1 MATLFS
7 DTRWTDSNPAIY
19 ISATYETRNRTST
32 TVDIRVVA
40 SVSAVYGSSYYG
52 YNIQLRC
59 RYGSYDSGYCMVKNN
74 SPNKWTSAITY
85 DFGWHTVSAAAAS
98 TSMSAYIDTETNSG
112 RADTT
117 FSGTCYFAVG
127 NTAPYWPSGATFRL
141 NYTGTIAENVSTIT
155 ATTSGATDDQGNT
168 ITYRYRWYRAGS
180 LVRTQETTSKSD
192 SYSWSNVSAGQALYC
207 IVDIKDSLT
216 SYANAKTSNTIVKN
230 TLTGASITTAPS
242 IYFGTTSI
250 TLVRGSGTNTNG
262 NGTFAYALSGNITIY
277 NGTWDASNTSLV
289 LTIWR
294 TGDPIPS
301 GAYIKF
307 DDIKAYFRNS
317 NYYGTFTLTLQ
328 TTNAYGTSK
337 TSTKSVSVNLRQNP
351 TAFSLNAPTGT
362 YDFAFGTYYVINQK
376 PIRLSWS
383 ASSDLL
389 GGAITYS
396 VYVSIDGGEWT
407 LYTTT
412 TNTYCNYSGNGA
424 NKAYTFLYRVTAS
437 TTYAYTRTVTQA
449 ESSKITL
456 HYYNLPTLE
465 NITVIRNPKSYTI
478 QWKVTQN
485 TSLPSTLREDTF
497 VLKKVDGDVSLLTF
511 TVSHASG
518 TSQFTTPVKTLSVDA
533 EITSYVLEISGT
545 DQTAAVM
552 GLTPAPVYHVI
563 PRYAARLTV
572 RQKGVGVNAVAGDA
586 TSFMIHSNPF
596 VQLDGASHI
605 GGFSENPVAFYDKIY
620 YDANGDIRAAVDLA
634 AAETII
640 CYIFDASGFRKGT
653 TTTKESAVTDDV
665 VEINRWTYVTIA

>member
-1 MATLFS
+1 MATLFGA
-7 DTRWTDSNPAIY
+7 TRWTDSNPAIY

-40 SVSAVYGSSYYG
+40 SVSAVYGSAYYG

-59 RYGSYDSGYCMVKNN
+59 RYGSYNSGYCMVKNN
-74 SPNKWTSAITY
+74 SPKTWTSAITY
-85 DFGWHTVSAAAAS
+85 DFGWHTVSASAA
-98 TSMSAYIDTETNSG
+98 TTTMTAYIDTETNSG

-117 FSGTCYFAVG
+117 FSGTCSFAVG
-127 NTAPYWPSGATFRL
+127 NTAPYWPSGATFSL
-141 NYTGTIAENVSTIT
+141 NYTGTVAENVSTIT
-155 ATTSGATDDQGNT
+155 ATTSGAKDDQSNT

-216 SYANAKTSNTIVKN
+216 SYANAKTSNTITKN

-242 IYFGTTSI
+242 IYFDTRSI

-262 NGTFAYALSGNITIY
+262 NGTFTYSLTGNITIY
-277 NGTWDASNTSLV
+277 NGTWSASNTSLV

-294 TGDPIPS
+294 TGDPTPS
-301 GAYIKF
+301 GAYIRF
-307 DDIKAYFRNS
+307 DDIKEYFRNS
-317 NYYGTFTLTLQ
+317 NYYGSFTLTLR
-328 TTNAYGTSK
+328 TTNAYGTYK
-337 TSTKSVSVNLRQNP
+337 TTTKSVSVNLRQNP

-362 YDFAFGTYYVINQK
+362 YDFSFGTYYVINQK

-389 GGAITYS
+389 GGTITYS

-412 TNTYCNYSGNGA
+412 TNTYCNYTDNA
-424 NKAYTFLYRVTAS
+424 LNKSCTFLYRVTAS
-437 TTYAYTRTVTQA
+437 TTYNYKCTVTQGD
-449 ESSKITL
+449 SSKITL
-456 HYYNLPTLE
+456 HYYSLPTLE
-465 NITVIRNPKSYTI
+465 NVVVIRNPKNYTI
-478 QWKVTQN
+478 QWKVKQN
-485 TSLPSTLREDTF
+485 TSLPNTLREDTF
-497 VLKKVDGDVSLLTF
+497 VLKKVDEDVLLTF
-511 TVSHASG
+511 NVSHVSG
-518 TSQFTTPVKTLSVDA
+518 TTQFTTAVKTLDVDS
-533 EITSYVLEISGT
+533 ETTSYVLEISAT

-552 GLTPAPVYHVI
+552 GLTPVPVYYVI

-572 RQKGVGVNAVAGDA
+572 RQKGVGINSVAGDA
-586 TSFMIHSNPF
+586 TSFMIHANPF
-596 VQLDGASHI
+596 VQLNGASHI
-605 GGFSENPVAFYDKIY
+605 GGFSENPIAFYDKIY
-620 YDANGDIRAAVDLA
+620 YDANGDIRAAVEVS

-640 CYIFDASGFRKGT
+640 CYIFDASGFHKGT
-653 TTTKESAVTDDV
+653 TTTKKSAIADGV
-665 VEINRWTYVTIA
+665 VEINKWTYVTIA

>member
-1 MATLFS
+1 MATLFDS
-7 DTRWTDSNPAIY
+7 TRWTNAIPAIY

-40 SVSAVYGSSYYG
+40 SVSAVYGSSYFG

-59 RYGSYDSGYCMVKNN
+59 RYGSYNSGYCMVKNN
-74 SPNKWTSAITY
+74 LPDKWTSAITY
-85 DFGWHTVSAAAAS
+85 DFGWHTVDASAAS
-98 TSMSAYIDTETNSG
+98 TSMAAYVDAKTNSG

-117 FSGTCYFAVG
+117 FSGTCSFAVG
-127 NTAPYWPSGATFRL
+127 NTAPYWPSGATFKL
-141 NYTGTIAENVSTIT
+141 NYTGTVAENVSTIK
-155 ATTSGATDDQGNT
+155 ATTSGAKDDQGNT
-168 ITYRYRWYRAGS
+168 ITYRYRWYRGGS
-180 LVRTQETTSKSD
+180 LVRTKETTSKSD
-192 SYSWSNVSAGQALYC
+192 SYGWSNVSAGQSLYC

-216 SYANAKTSNTIVKN
+216 SYASAKTSNTITKN
-230 TLTGASITTAPS
+230 KLTGASITTAPP
-242 IYFGTTSI
+242 IYFDTTSI

-262 NGTFAYALSGNITIY
+262 NGTFTYALSGNITIY
-277 NGTWDASNTSLV
+277 NGIWSASNTSLV

-294 TGDPIPS
+294 TGDPVPS

-307 DDIKAYFRNS
+307 DDIKAHFQNS
-317 NYYGTFTLTLQ
+317 NYYGTFKLVLQ

-337 TSTKSVSVNLRQNP
+337 TSTKNVSVNLRQNP
-351 TAFSLNAPTGT
+351 TSFSLNAPTGT
-362 YDFAFGTYYVINQK
+362 YDFAFGTYYVINRK

-412 TNTYCNYSGNGA
+412 TDTHCNYSGNGS
-424 NKAYTFLYRVTAS
+424 NKSYTFLYRVKAS
-437 TTYAYTRTVTQA
+437 TTYAYERTITQKD
-449 ESSKITL
+449 SSKITL

-485 TSLPSTLREDTF
+485 TSLPNTLREDTF
-497 VLKKVDGDVSLLTF
+497 VLKKVDGDVLLLTF
-511 TVSHASG
+511 TVSHESG

-533 EITSYVLEISGT
+533 EITSYVLEISAT

-552 GLTPAPVYHVI
+552 GLTPTPVFYVI
-563 PRYAARLTV
+563 PRYAAQLTV
-572 RQKGVGVNAVAGDA
+572 RQKGIGINAVAGDA

-596 VQLDGASHI
+596 VQLDGASRI
-605 GGFSENPVAFYDKIY
+605 GGFSKNPIAFYDKVY
-620 YDANGDIRAAVDLA
+620 YDADGKRRAAVDLA
-634 AAETII
+634 AAETIT
-640 CYIFDASGFRKGT
+640 CYVFNASGLRKGT
-653 TTTKESAVTDDV
+653 TTTKESAVTGDV
-665 VEINRWTYVTIA
+665 VEINKWTYVTIA

>member
-1 MATLFS
+1 MKTLFS
-7 DTRWTDSNPAIY
+7 ATRWTNSKPAIY

-40 SVSAVYGSSYYG
+40 SVSAVYGGAYFG

-59 RYGSYDSGYCMVKNN
+59 RYGSYNSGYCMVKNN
-74 SPNKWTSAITY
+74 LPSQWTSAITY
-85 DFGWHTVSAAAAS
+85 DFGWHTVSAAAAK
-98 TSMSAYIDTETNSG
+98 TSMTAYIDTETNSG
-112 RADTT
+112 FADTT
-117 FSGTCYFAVG
+117 FSGTCSFDVG
-127 NTAPYWPSGATFRL
+127 NTAPYWPSGATFKL
-141 NYTGTIAENVSTIT
+141 NHTGTVAENISTIT
-155 ATTSGATDDQGNT
+155 ATTSGAIDDQGNT
-168 ITYRYRWYRAGS
+168 ITYRYRWYCAGS

-207 IVDIKDSLT
+207 IVDIKDSFT
-216 SYANAKTSNTIVKN
+216 SYANAKTSNTITKN
-230 TLTGASITTAPS
+230 TLTEASIITAPS
-242 IYFGTTSI
+242 IYFDTTSI

-262 NGTFAYALSGNITIY
+262 NSTFTYKLSGNITIY
-277 NGTWDASNTSLV
+277 NGIWSASDTSLV

-301 GAYIKF
+301 GAYIRF
-307 DDIKAYFRNS
+307 DDIKENFKDS
-317 NYYGTFTLTLQ
+317 NYYGSFTLTLQ
-328 TTNAYGTSK
+328 TTNAYGTAK
-337 TSTKSVSVNLRQNP
+337 TSTKSVSVNLRQYP
-351 TAFSLNAPTGT
+351 TAFSLNVPTGT

-389 GGAITYS
+389 GGPITYR

-412 TNTYCNYSGNGA
+412 TNTYCDFIINGA
-424 NKAYTFLYRVTAS
+424 NKSFTFLYRVKAS
-437 TTYAYTRTVTQA
+437 TTYSYVRIVTQGD
-449 ESSKITL
+449 SSKITL
-456 HYYNLPTLE
+456 HYYNPPTLE
-465 NITVIRNPKSYTI
+465 NVTVIRNPKNYTI

-485 TSLPSTLREDTF
+485 TSLPNTLREDTF
-497 VLKKVDGDVSLLTF
+497 VLKKVDGDVLLTF
-511 TVSHASG
+511 TVSHESG
-518 TSQFTTPVKTLSVDA
+518 TTQFTTPIKTLNVDA

-552 GLTPAPVYHVI
+552 GLTPTPIFYVI

-572 RQKGVGVNAVAGDA
+572 RQKGVGINAVAGDA

-596 VQLDGASHI
+596 VQLDGASRI
-605 GGFSENPVAFYDKIY
+605 GGFLEHPIVFYDKIY
-620 YDANGDIRAAVDLA
+620 YDANGNIRAAVDLA
-634 AAETII
+634 AADTIT
-640 CYIFDASGFRKGT
+640 CYIFDAYGFRKGT

-665 VEINRWTYVTIA
+665 IKINNWTYVTIA

>member
-7 DTRWTDSNPAIY
+7 AKRWTNEEPAIY

-40 SVSAVYGSSYYG
+40 SVSPVYGSSYYG

-59 RYGSYDSGYCMVKNN
+59 RYGSYNSGYCMVKNN
-74 SPNKWTSAITY
+74 LPNQWTSPITY
-85 DFGWHTVSAAAAS
+85 DFGWHTVSAPAAS
-98 TSMSAYIDTETNSG
+98 TSMTAYIDTKTNSG

-117 FSGTCYFAVG
+117 FSGTCSFAVG

-141 NYTGTIAENVSTIT
+141 NYTGTVAENVSTIT
-155 ATTSGATDDQGNT
+155 ATTSGAKDDQGNT
-168 ITYRYRWYRAGS
+168 ITYRYRWYRVGS

-192 SYSWSNVSAGQALYC
+192 SYSWSNVSAGQFLYC
-207 IVDIKDSLT
+207 VVDIKDSLT
-216 SYANAKTSNTIVKN
+216 SYANAKTSNTIIKN
-230 TLTGASITTAPS
+230 TLTGASIITAPP

-262 NGTFAYALSGNITIY
+262 DGTFTYALSGNIPIY
-277 NGTWDASNTSLV
+277 NGTWSASNTSLV

-307 DDIKAYFRNS
+307 DDIKAYFQNS
-317 NYYGTFTLTLQ
+317 NYYGTFTLALH
-328 TTNAYGTSK
+328 TTNAYGTTK
-337 TSTKSVSVNLRQNP
+337 TTTKSVSVNLRQYP

-362 YDFAFGTYYVINQK
+362 YDFPFGTYYVINQK

-389 GGAITYS
+389 GDAITYS
-396 VYVSIDGGEWT
+396 VYVSINGGEWT
-407 LYTTT
+407 LYIIT
-412 TNTYCNYSGNGA
+412 TNTYCYYIDNGA
-424 NKAYTFLYRVTAS
+424 NKAYTFLYRVKAS
-437 TTYAYTRTVTQA
+437 TTYGYERTVTQ
-449 ESSKITL
+449 EKSSEITL
-456 HYYNLPTLE
+456 HYYNPPTLE
-465 NITVIRNPKSYTI
+465 NVTVIRNPKSYTI

-485 TSLPSTLREDTF
+485 TSLPNTLREDTF
-497 VLKKVDGDVSLLTF
+497 VLKKVDEDVLLTF

-518 TSQFTTPVKTLSVDA
+518 TSQFTTPVKTLSVDS
-533 EITSYVLEISGT
+533 ESTSYVLEISGT

-552 GLTPAPVYHVI
+552 GLTPTPVYYVI

-605 GGFSENPVAFYDKIY
+605 GGFLENPVAFYDKIY
-620 YDANGDIRAAVDLA
+620 YDANGDIRAAVNLA
-634 AAETII
+634 AAETIK

-653 TTTKESAVTDDV
+653 TTTKKSAVKDDV
-665 VEINRWTYVTIA
+665 VEINNWTYVTIA

>member
-7 DTRWTDSNPAIY
+7 AKRWTNEEPAIY

-40 SVSAVYGSSYYG
+40 SVSPVYGSSYYG

-59 RYGSYDSGYCMVKNN
+59 RYGSYNSGYCMVKNN
-74 SPNKWTSAITY
+74 LPNQWTSPITY
-85 DFGWHTVSAAAAS
+85 DFGWHTVSAPAAS
-98 TSMSAYIDTETNSG
+98 TSMTAYIDTKTNSG

-117 FSGTCYFAVG
+117 FSGTCSFAVG

-141 NYTGTIAENVSTIT
+141 NYTGTVAENVSTIT
-155 ATTSGATDDQGNT
+155 ATTSGAKDDQGNT
-168 ITYRYRWYRAGS
+168 ITYRYRWYRTGS

-192 SYSWSNVSAGQALYC
+192 SYSWSNVSAGQFLYC
-207 IVDIKDSLT
+207 VVDIKDSLT
-216 SYANAKTSNTIVKN
+216 SYANAKTSNTIIKN
-230 TLTGASITTAPS
+230 TLTGASIITAPP

-262 NGTFAYALSGNITIY
+262 DGTFTYALSGNIPIY
-277 NGTWDASNTSLV
+277 NGTWSASNTSLV

-307 DDIKAYFRNS
+307 DDIKAYFQNS
-317 NYYGTFTLTLQ
+317 NYYGTFTLALH
-328 TTNAYGTSK
+328 TTNAYGTTK
-337 TSTKSVSVNLRQNP
+337 TTTKSVSVNLRQYP

-362 YDFAFGTYYVINQK
+362 YDFTFGTYYVINQK

-389 GGAITYS
+389 GDAITYS
-396 VYVSIDGGEWT
+396 VYVSINGGEWT
-407 LYTTT
+407 LYIIT
-412 TNTYCNYSGNGA
+412 TNTYCYYIDNGA
-424 NKAYTFLYRVTAS
+424 NKAYTFLYRVKAS
-437 TTYAYTRTVTQA
+437 TTYGYERTVTQ
-449 ESSKITL
+449 EDSSEITL
-456 HYYNLPTLE
+456 HYYNPPTLE

-485 TSLPSTLREDTF
+485 TSLPNTLREDTF
-497 VLKKVDGDVSLLTF
+497 VLKKVDEDVLLTF

-518 TSQFTTPVKTLSVDA
+518 TSQFTTPVKTLSVDS
-533 EITSYVLEISGT
+533 ESTSYVLEISGT

-552 GLTPAPVYHVI
+552 GLTPTPVYYVI

-605 GGFSENPVAFYDKIY
+605 GGFLENPVAFYDKIY

-634 AAETII
+634 AAETIK

-653 TTTKESAVTDDV
+653 TTTKKSAVKDDV
-665 VEINRWTYVTIA
+665 VEINNWTYVTIA